1 MAKKAAK
8 KSASKTSSKSASRG
22 ASKKTSKSPT
32 KKAPA
37 KKAPA
42 KKAPAKKAS
51 ARRAPAKRSAAP
63 KMSMKK
69 GHEELQ
75 KLFEHAL
82 KDIYW
87 VEKALTKAIP
97 KMIRKA
103 SAPDLVKALKDH
115 LAATQGQVDMVE
127 RVFEGAGITIR
138 AKKCV
143 GMEGILKEGDELME
157 EFAGPAL
164 DSAIIAAGQKVEHYE
179 ISSYTSMITLART
192 LDLMKEADI
201 LQEILDEE
209 IEADKLL
216 TNISINAAHQTA
228 MDKPE

>member
-1 MAKKAAK
+1 MAKTASK
-8 KSASKTSSKSASRG
+8 KSSSKSPVKSSSRG
-22 ASKKTSKSPT
+22 SAKATTKS
-32 KKAPA
+32 PA

-42 KKAPAKKAS
+42 KKAPAKKAPS
-51 ARRAPAKRSAAP
+51 KKAPAKKAP
-63 KMSMKK
+63 ARRMSMKN
-69 GHEELQ
+69 GHEELD

-97 KMIRKA
+97 KMIKKA
-103 SAPDLVKALKDH
+103 SSPQLIKALKDH
-115 LAATQGQVDMVE
+115 LAATQNQVDMVE
-127 RVFEGAGITIR
+127 RVFEGTGKTIR
-138 AKKCV
+138 AKKCA

-157 EFAGPAL
+157 ESAGPAL

-192 LDLMKEADI
+192 LDYVKEADI

-209 IEADKLL
+209 MEADKLL
-216 TNISINAAHQTA
+216 TNISIEVAHQTA
-228 MDKPE
+228 MDRPE